1 MKHKEDQGALGIV
14 DSRGKMETESKSVEL
29 GVSPKCAQGDE
40 CLFVGRGL
48 NKRYGGLQALR
59 DVDLT
64 MYCGEVLALVGD
76 NGAGKSTL
84 IKAIS
89 GAIVPDSGS
98 IEFDGTEVSF
108 NRPTDATAVGIET
121 VHQNL
126 GLVDEL
132 DVTQNVF
139 LGRELSRSSFGFLPR
154 LDKQEMRRQTVDLLR
169 NFSIAMPKLNDP
181 VRKLSGGQRQII
193 AISRLLL
200 AEPKLL
206 IMDEPM
212 AALGIDEGS
221 KVLELVSNLRIS
233 GITTLIISHNLEHVF
248 GLADRVAVM
257 KNGSMVGVKRTDET
271 TKEEIVSM
279 ITLGQ
284 LHGKGLAHVG
294 N

>member
-1 MKHKEDQGALGIV
+1 
-14 DSRGKMETESKSVEL
+14 
-29 GVSPKCAQGDE
+29 
-40 CLFVGRGL
+40 
-48 NKRYGGLQALR
+48 
-59 DVDLT
+59 
-64 MYCGEVLALVGD
+64 MYRGEVLALVGD

-98 IEFDGTEVSF
+98 IQFDGADVSF
-108 NRPTDATAVGIET
+108 AFPTDATAVGIET

-139 LGRELSRSSFGFLPR
+139 LGRELTRSSFGFLPR
-154 LDKQEMRRQTVDLLR
+154 LDKQEMRRKTVDLLR
-169 NFSIAMPKLNDP
+169 NFSITMPKLNDP

-200 AEPKLL
+200 TQPKLL

-221 KVLELVSNLRIS
+221 KVLELVAKLRDT

-257 KNGSMVGVKRTDET
+257 KNGAMVGVKRTDET
-271 TKEEIVSM
+271 TREEIVSM
-279 ITLGQ
+279 ITMGA
-284 LHGKGLAHVG
+284 LHGKGADYVSH
-294 N
+294 

>member
-1 MKHKEDQGALGIV
+1 MQ
-14 DSRGKMETESKSVEL
+14 TQSKPTVPAA
-29 GVSPKCAQGDE
+29 VPGDVVGSDI
-40 CLFVGRGL
+40 LFEGRGL
-48 NKRYGGLQALR
+48 NKRYGGLHALR
-59 DVDLT
+59 DVDLKI
-64 MYCGEVLALVGD
+64 YRGEVLALVGD

-89 GAIVPDSGS
+89 GALVPDAGS
-98 IEFDGTEVSF
+98 IRFDGTEVSF
-108 NRPTDATAVGIET
+108 TRPTDATAVGIET

-139 LGRELSRSSFGFLPR
+139 LGRELTQSSLGFLPR
-154 LDKQEMRRQTVDLLR
+154 LDKQEMRRQTVELLR

-221 KVLELVSNLRIS
+221 KVLQLVAKLRET
-233 GITTLIISHNLEHVF
+233 GIATLIISHNLEHVF

-257 KNGSMVGVKRTDET
+257 KNGAMVGVKRTDET
-271 TKEEIVSM
+271 TREEIVSM
-279 ITLGQ
+279 ITIGA
-284 LHGKGLAHVG
+284 LHGRGAGHDG
-294 N
+294 H

>member
-1 MKHKEDQGALGIV
+1 MQTQSEATV
-14 DSRGKMETESKSVEL
+14 SRGVPNETAGGEY
-29 GVSPKCAQGDE
+29 
-40 CLFVGRGL
+40 LFVGRGL
-48 NKRYGGLQALR
+48 NKRYGGLHAMR

-64 MYCGEVLALVGD
+64 MYRGEVLALVGD

-98 IEFDGTEVSF
+98 IQFDGAEVNF
-108 NRPTDATAVGIET
+108 ARPTDATEVGIET

-139 LGRELSRSSFGFLPR
+139 LGRELTQSILGFLPR
-154 LDKQEMRRQTVDLLR
+154 LDKQKMRRQTVELLR

-181 VRKLSGGQRQII
+181 VRMLSGGQRQII

-221 KVLELVSNLRIS
+221 KVLELVAKLRDK

-257 KNGSMVGVKRTDET
+257 KNGAMVGVKRTNET

-279 ITLGQ
+279 ITMGA
-284 LHGKGLAHVG
+284 LHGKGAYHVG
-294 N
+294 H

>member
-1 MKHKEDQGALGIV
+1 MQ
-14 DSRGKMETESKSVEL
+14 TQSKPTVPAA
-29 GVSPKCAQGDE
+29 VPGDVVGSDI
-40 CLFVGRGL
+40 LFEGRGL
-48 NKRYGGLQALR
+48 NKRYGGLHALR
-59 DVDLT
+59 DVDLK
-64 MYCGEVLALVGD
+64 MYRGEVLALVGD

-84 IKAIS
+84 IKVIS
-89 GAIVPDSGS
+89 GALVPDAGS
-98 IEFDGTEVSF
+98 IRFDGTEVSF
-108 NRPTDATAVGIET
+108 TRPTDATAVGIET

-139 LGRELSRSSFGFLPR
+139 LGRELTQSSLGFLPR
-154 LDKQEMRRQTVDLLR
+154 LDKQEMRRQTVELLR

-221 KVLELVSNLRIS
+221 KVLQLVAKLRET

-257 KNGSMVGVKRTDET
+257 KNGAMVGVKRTDET
-271 TKEEIVSM
+271 TREEIVSM
-279 ITLGQ
+279 ITIGA
-284 LHGKGLAHVG
+284 LHGRGAGHDG
-294 N
+294 H

>member
-1 MKHKEDQGALGIV
+1 MQ
-14 DSRGKMETESKSVEL
+14 TQSKPTVPAA
-29 GVSPKCAQGDE
+29 VPGDVVGSDIIFE
-40 CLFVGRGL
+40 GRGL
-48 NKRYGGLQALR
+48 NKSYGGLHALR
-59 DVDLT
+59 DVDLK
-64 MYCGEVLALVGD
+64 MYRGEVLALVGD

-84 IKAIS
+84 IKVIS
-89 GAIVPDSGS
+89 GALVPDSGS
-98 IEFDGTEVSF
+98 IRFDGTEVSF
-108 NRPTDATAVGIET
+108 ARPTDATAVGIET

-139 LGRELSRSSFGFLPR
+139 LGRELTQSSLGFLPR
-154 LDKQEMRRQTVDLLR
+154 LDKQEMRRQTVELLR

-221 KVLELVSNLRIS
+221 KVLQLVAKLRET

-257 KNGSMVGVKRTDET
+257 KNGAMVGVKRTDET
-271 TKEEIVSM
+271 TREEIVSM
-279 ITLGQ
+279 ITIGA
-284 LHGKGLAHVG
+284 LHGRGAGHDG
-294 N
+294 H

>member
-1 MKHKEDQGALGIV
+1 MQ
-14 DSRGKMETESKSVEL
+14 TQSKPTVPAA
-29 GVSPKCAQGDE
+29 VPGDVVGSDI
-40 CLFVGRGL
+40 LFEGRGL
-48 NKRYGGLQALR
+48 NKSYGGLHALR
-59 DVDLT
+59 DVDLK
-64 MYCGEVLALVGD
+64 MYRGEVLALVGD

-84 IKAIS
+84 IKVIS
-89 GAIVPDSGS
+89 GALVPDSGS
-98 IEFDGTEVSF
+98 IRFDGTEVSF
-108 NRPTDATAVGIET
+108 ARPTDATAVGIET

-139 LGRELSRSSFGFLPR
+139 LGRELTQSSLGFLPR
-154 LDKQEMRRQTVDLLR
+154 LDKQEMRRQTVELLR

-221 KVLELVSNLRIS
+221 KVLQLVAKLRET
-233 GITTLIISHNLEHVF
+233 GIATLIISHNLEHVF

-257 KNGSMVGVKRTDET
+257 KNGAMVGVKRTDET
-271 TKEEIVSM
+271 TREEIVSM
-279 ITLGQ
+279 ITIGA
-284 LHGKGLAHVG
+284 LHGKRAGHDG
-294 N
+294 H

>member
-1 MKHKEDQGALGIV
+1 MQ
-14 DSRGKMETESKSVEL
+14 TESRVTGL
-29 GVSPKCAQGDE
+29 GDARGNDF
-40 CLFVGRGL
+40 LFEGIGL
-48 NKRYGGLQALR
+48 NKRYGGLHALR

-64 MYCGEVLALVGD
+64 MYRGEVLALVGD

-89 GAIVPDSGS
+89 GALVPDSGS
-98 IEFDGTEVSF
+98 IEFDGIDVRF

-139 LGRELSRSSFGFLPR
+139 LGRELMRPFLGVLPR
-154 LDKQEMRRQTVDLLR
+154 LDKQEMRRQTVELLR

-221 KVLELVSNLRIS
+221 KVLDLVSKLRTS

-279 ITLGQ
+279 ITMGH
-284 LHGKGLAHVG
+284 LHGKGAEHVG
-294 N
+294 H

>member
-1 MKHKEDQGALGIV
+1 MHTQSKATV
-14 DSRGKMETESKSVEL
+14 SRRVPNETAGSEY
-29 GVSPKCAQGDE
+29 
-40 CLFVGRGL
+40 LFVGRGL
-48 NKRYGGLQALR
+48 NKRYGGLHAMR

-64 MYCGEVLALVGD
+64 TYRGEVLALVGD

-98 IEFDGTEVSF
+98 IQFDGAEVTF
-108 NRPTDATAVGIET
+108 ARPTDAAAVGIET

-139 LGRELSRSSFGFLPR
+139 LGRELTQAVLGFLPR
-154 LDKQEMRRQTVDLLR
+154 LDKQEMRRQTVELLR

-181 VRKLSGGQRQII
+181 VRMLSGGQRQII

-221 KVLELVSNLRIS
+221 KVLELVAKLRDT

-248 GLADRVAVM
+248 GIADRVAVM
-257 KNGSMVGVKRTDET
+257 KNGAMVGVKRTDET
-271 TKEEIVSM
+271 TREEIVSM
-279 ITLGQ
+279 ITMGA
-284 LHGKGLAHVG
+284 LHGKGAYHVG
-294 N
+294 H

>member
-1 MKHKEDQGALGIV
+1 MKRVKRKTLVFWATGGVMQ
-14 DSRGKMETESKSVEL
+14 TQSKPTVPAA
-29 GVSPKCAQGDE
+29 VPGDVVGSDI
-40 CLFVGRGL
+40 LFEGRGL
-48 NKRYGGLQALR
+48 NKRYGGLHALR
-59 DVDLT
+59 DVDLK
-64 MYCGEVLALVGD
+64 MYRGEVLALVGD

-84 IKAIS
+84 IKVIS
-89 GAIVPDSGS
+89 GALVPDSGS
-98 IEFDGTEVSF
+98 IRFDGKEVSF
-108 NRPTDATAVGIET
+108 ARPTDATAVGIET

-139 LGRELSRSSFGFLPR
+139 LGRELTQSSLGFLPR
-154 LDKQEMRRQTVDLLR
+154 LDKQEMRRQTVELLR

-200 AEPKLL
+200 AEPQLL

-221 KVLELVSNLRIS
+221 KVLQLVAKLRET

-257 KNGSMVGVKRTDET
+257 KNGAMVGVKRTDET
-271 TKEEIVSM
+271 TREEIVSM
-279 ITLGQ
+279 ITIGA
-284 LHGKGLAHVG
+284 LHGNGAGHDG
-294 N
+294 H

>member
-1 MKHKEDQGALGIV
+1 MQTQTKTTVLERVPHDVA
-14 DSRGKMETESKSVEL
+14 DSNV
-29 GVSPKCAQGDE
+29 
-40 CLFVGRGL
+40 LFVGQGL
-48 NKRYGGLQALR
+48 NKRYGGLHALR

-64 MYCGEVLALVGD
+64 MYRGEVLALVGD

-89 GAIVPDSGS
+89 GAIMPDSGS
-98 IEFDGTEVSF
+98 IQFDGVKVSF
-108 NRPTDATAVGIET
+108 ARPTDATAVGIET

-139 LGRELSRSSFGFLPR
+139 LGRELTRSALGFLPR
-154 LDKQEMRRQTVDLLR
+154 LDKLQMRSKTVDLLR

-221 KVLELVSNLRIS
+221 KVLELVGKLRES

-248 GLADRVAVM
+248 SLADRVAVM
-257 KNGSMVGVKRTDET
+257 KNGTMVGVKRTDET
-271 TKEEIVSM
+271 TREEIVSM
-279 ITLGQ
+279 ITIGELS
-284 LHGKGLAHVG
+284 GKGADHVSR
-294 N
+294 